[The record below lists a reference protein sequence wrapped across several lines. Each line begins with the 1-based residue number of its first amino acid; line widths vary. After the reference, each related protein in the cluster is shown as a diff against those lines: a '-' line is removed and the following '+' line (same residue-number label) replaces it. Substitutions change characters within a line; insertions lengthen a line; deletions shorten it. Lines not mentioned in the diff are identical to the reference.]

1 MGFSGQL
8 VEDAYRYYASEVT
21 VEQRFISRGLSQVF
35 AAWYEP
41 VMRNVDTKIL
51 PIQYAGG
58 TNDE

>member
-1 MGFSGQL
+1 
-8 VEDAYRYYASEVT
+8 
-21 VEQRFISRGLSQVF
+21 VF

-41 VMRNVDTKIL
+41 LMRNVDTTIL